1 MSLLKYAK
9 RMRKVL
15 SRKDL
20 IVRRQMKTDFKVM
33 GNKDASFAVAND
45 SLNDRSIVY
54 SFGVGTDISFDE
66 GIIDTFGPS
75 VFAFDPTP
83 RSIEWIG
90 GNNSRPDKLIFQ
102 PWGISNEDK
111 LEKFYPPVLDAH
123 VSYSIDNLQ
132 KTEKGSVEGQVYRL
146 STIMK
151 KLGHSRL
158 DLLKMDVEGAE
169 YNALDDIL
177 GSGIEIRQI
186 LVEFHHR
193 FYEGGVARTR
203 DAIRR
208 LNSKGYR
215 IFWVS
220 DSGEEFS
227 FLGK

>member
-1 MSLLKYAK
+1 MNLLKYA
-9 RMRKVL
+9 RRIRKVL
-15 SRKDL
+15 AGRDL
-20 IVRRQMKTDFKVM
+20 IVRRQLKIDFRVV
-33 GNKDASFAVAND
+33 GNKDAWFAVAGD

-66 GIIDTFGPS
+66 GVIDTFGPT

-83 RSIEWIG
+83 RSIEWIKA
-90 GNNSRPDKLIFQ
+90 NNTRPDKFIFR

-111 LEKFYPPVLDAH
+111 FAQFHPPQNDAY
-123 VSYSIDNLQ
+123 VSFSIDNIQ
-132 KTEKGSVEGQVYRL
+132 KSEKGAVEGQVYRL
-146 STIMK
+146 VTIMK

-177 GSGIEIRQI
+177 GSGIEIGQI

-193 FYEGGVARTR
+193 FYERGAAKTR
-203 DAIRR
+203 DIIRR
-208 LNSKGYR
+208 LNSRGYR

-220 DSGEEFS
+220 DSGEEYS